1 MDSGVGISKGDGSIP
16 DIDSLHLHLTEPL
29 KETSRAVEVFAFVIL
44 DTDLHVF
51 GMVIGTGYINSDL
64 GQWTDIN
71 SSSSI
76 SWALLHSPTTMLI
89 FLLFLTVW
97 SVSEVSEGST
107 LLDPKRIMKRGDI
120 RVCGRMLTDTLSLLC
135 NGEYYDPSED
145 RAGKRDLPP
154 AILDPYQGWFGIA
167 LSSRPRS
174 EDGPQSILDQLPT
187 PQVYKRYQPGVV
199 DECCR
204 KACSLSTLLSYCRRV
219 D

>member
-1 MDSGVGISKGDGSIP
+1 M
-16 DIDSLHLHLTEPL
+16 
-29 KETSRAVEVFAFVIL
+29 
-44 DTDLHVF
+44 
-51 GMVIGTGYINSDL
+51 
-64 GQWTDIN
+64 DIN
-71 SSSSI
+71 WLTIGS
-76 SWALLHSPTTMLI
+76 ALLPSLTIMLM

-107 LLDPKRIMKRGDI
+107 LLDPKLIMKRSDI

-154 AILDPYQGWFGIA
+154 AILDPYQGWLA

-174 EDGPQSILDQLPT
+174 EDGPQST

-199 DECCR
+199 EECCR
-204 KACSLSTLLSYCRRV
+204 KACPLSTLLSYCRRI